1 MITAAYNQVIAS
13 VDTTNGAPVLDLSGT
28 DVGAYFEDFE
38 YVDDGAG
45 TNTLVFK
52 TTAKKDITPEEILSI
67 NAFFVADS
75 GWWENGGE
83 FVAKVAN
90 LNGDVTE

>member
-1 MITAAYNQVIAS
+1 MITAVYNQVIAY
-13 VDTTNGAPVLDLSGT
+13 VDTTNGVPVLDLSGT
-28 DVGAYFEDFE
+28 DFGAYFEDFE

-67 NAFFVADS
+67 NAFFVENSSWWNNDS
-75 GWWENGGE
+75 R